1 MAFQTPI
8 TICDALERIHNRQYA
23 LPAIQREFVWSQDQ
37 ICALFDSLMRGY
49 PIGAFLFWEVKK
61 KSLRKHN
68 WYEFITRYH
77 QKCNPH
83 CHELTIADRSRG
95 VTAVLDGQQRLT
107 ALNIGIYGRYAEK
120 LPRLWWNNP
129 HAFPKRQ
136 LYLKLT
142 EKADDDESGSEF
154 LFKMMPKKGT
164 KMVPERETA
173 GDPSWFRVRDI
184 RKYRNPTD
192 VYRYLLTLG
201 LADHP
206 FAFDHLER
214 LREVVYSDKVI
225 SFYEERDQDVDKVLD
240 IFIRTNSGG
249 TKLSYSDLLM
259 SVAAAAWKERD
270 AREEIHGLVDG
281 LNEIGRQ
288 FRFNKDMVLK
298 AGLLISDLS
307 DIRFKATNFNR
318 DNMKTVERKWDLI
331 TESLTTAVQLISSF
345 GFSGMNFGNQ
355 NAVMIIAYYL
365 SRRPDQSR
373 ILDASSEDRR
383 AIREWLMTVLVK
395 RGLWV
400 STDALLVR
408 ARNAIEE
415 HCGAEFDGDAIADAM
430 AGAGS
435 MAFTDDEIEDLA
447 DTSYGD
453 WSVYSLLSLLFDH
466 VDTANSVFHIDHI
479 LPRAQATSAS
489 MNCADLSDDDR
500 KYISEHI
507 NLLPNLQ
514 LLNGHENK
522 IKSARLPRQWIE
534 SSDAFA
540 DDRSRDSYADL
551 QDLGDWRR
559 VLPKDLGGFRAFYD
573 ARRQRLVERL
583 KGLLPRPSSQAL
595 QESRLP
601 PTG

>member
-8 TICDALERIHNRQYA
+8 TISDALERIHKRQYA
-23 LPAIQREFVWSQDQ
+23 LPAIQREFVWSQEQ

-77 QKCNPH
+77 QKDDPH

-107 ALNIGIYGRYAEK
+107 ALNIGVYGSYAEK

-129 HAFPKRQ
+129 YAFPKRH
-136 LYLKLT
+136 LYLNLT

-184 RKYRNPTD
+184 RKFQNTREIH
-192 VYRYLLTLG
+192 RYLQTLG

-206 FAFDHLER
+206 LAFDHLDR
-214 LREVVYSDKVI
+214 LREVVYSDNVI
-225 SFYEERDQDVDKVLD
+225 SFYEEKDQNVDKVLD

-249 TKLSYSDLLM
+249 TQLSYSDLLM
-259 SVAAAAWKERD
+259 SVAVAAWKGRD
-270 AREEIHGLVDG
+270 AREEIHGLVDN
-281 LNEIGRQ
+281 LNEIGGQ
-288 FRFNKDMVLK
+288 FQFNKDMVLK

-307 DIRFKATNFNR
+307 DIRFKVTNFNR
-318 DNMKTVERKWDLI
+318 DNMETVEQKWDLI

-365 SRRPDQSR
+365 SRCSDRSR
-373 ILDASSEDRR
+373 VLDASSEDRS
-383 AIREWLMTVLVK
+383 AIRRWLMTVLVK

-400 STDALLVR
+400 STDALLRR
-408 ARNAIEE
+408 ARNAIRET
-415 HCGAEFDGDAIADAM
+415 CGAGFDGDAVATAM
-430 AGAGS
+430 ARTTGD
-435 MAFTDDEIEDLA
+435 MAFTDEEIEDLA

-453 WSVYSLLSLLFDH
+453 WSAYSLLSILFPH
-466 VDTANSVFHIDHI
+466 VDTANNVFHIDHVV
-479 LPRAQATSAS
+479 PRAQATPARMDRAGLAEADRQFISNG
-489 MNCADLSDDDR
+489 MNR
-500 KYISEHI
+500 
-507 NLLPNLQ
+507 LPNLQ
-514 LLNGHENK
+514 LLPGRENEK
-522 IKSARLPRQWIE
+522 KSTMFPRQWMA
-534 SSDAFA
+534 SDAFS
-540 DDRSRDSYADL
+540 DDRDRDSYAREQELADWPTLPEDL
-551 QDLGDWRR
+551 C
-559 VLPKDLGGFRAFYD
+559 GFRDFYD
-573 ARRQRLVERL
+573 SRRTRIIERL
-583 KGLLPRPSSQAL
+583 RALLRKHTR
-595 QESRLP
+595 QES
-601 PTG
+601 

>member
-8 TICDALERIHNRQYA
+8 TISDALERIHKRQYA
-23 LPAIQREFVWSQDQ
+23 LPAIQREFVWSQEQ

-49 PIGAFLFWEVKK
+49 PIGAFLFWEVKE

-77 QKCNPH
+77 QKDDPH

-95 VTAVLDGQQRLT
+95 VTAILDGQQRLT
-107 ALNIGIYGRYAEK
+107 ALNIGIYGSYAEK

-129 HAFPKRQ
+129 YAFPKRN

-142 EKADDDESGSEF
+142 KKADDDESGSEF

-164 KMVPERETA
+164 RMVPERETA

-184 RKYRNPTD
+184 RKFQNTREIH
-192 VYRYLLTLG
+192 RYLQTLN

-206 FAFDHLER
+206 LAFDHLDR

-225 SFYEERDQDVDKVLD
+225 SFYEERDQNVDKVLD

-249 TKLSYSDLLM
+249 TQLSYSDLLM
-259 SVAAAAWKERD
+259 SVAVAAWKGRD
-270 AREEIHGLVDG
+270 AREEIHGLVDD
-281 LNEIGRQ
+281 LNEIGGQ
-288 FRFNKDMVLK
+288 FQFNKDMVLK

-307 DIRFKATNFNR
+307 DIRFKVTNFNR
-318 DNMKTVERKWDLI
+318 DNMKTVEQKWDLI

-365 SRRPDQSR
+365 SRRSDRSR
-373 ILDASSEDRR
+373 VLDASSEDRS
-383 AIREWLMTVLVK
+383 AIRKWLMTVLVK
-395 RGLWV
+395 RGLWA
-400 STDALLVR
+400 STDALLGR
-408 ARNAIEE
+408 ARNAIRE
-415 HCGAEFDGDAIADAM
+415 HCGAGFHGDAVASAI

-435 MAFTDDEIEDLA
+435 MDFTDEEIEDLA

-453 WSVYSLLSLLFDH
+453 WSAYSLLSLLFDH
-466 VDTANSVFHIDHI
+466 VDTANNVFHLDHVV
-479 LPRAQATSAS
+479 PRAQATSTS
-489 MNCADLSDDDR
+489 MDRAGLDDDDR
-500 KYISEHI
+500 KYISERI

-514 LLNGHENK
+514 LLNGRENK
-522 IKSARLPRQWIE
+522 NKSARLPRQWIE

-551 QDLGDWRR
+551 QDLGDWR
-559 VLPKDLGGFRAFYD
+559 VLPEDLRGFRAFYD
-573 ARRQRLVERL
+573 ARRQRLVKRL
-583 KGLLPRPSSQAL
+583 KGLLPYRQSL

-601 PTG
+601 PSG